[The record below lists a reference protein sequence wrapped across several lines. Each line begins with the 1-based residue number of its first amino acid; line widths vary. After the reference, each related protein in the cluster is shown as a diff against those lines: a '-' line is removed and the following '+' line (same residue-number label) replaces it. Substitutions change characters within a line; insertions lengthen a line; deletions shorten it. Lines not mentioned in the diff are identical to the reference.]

1 MTQPQPMRLHRSLA
15 ANQPALLLLL
25 LFAAS
30 SCIRNRDYIYLQS
43 PAEKA
48 YWDLTPLQSKSLRR
62 AQQAIKA
69 QDSAV
74 FVPYIEP
81 EEYLIQFNDILR
93 VDIKSFD
100 EKANQLFNAFTMQ
113 NMQMGGVM
121 AQGGGDP
128 YFMFG
133 YTVSDSGYLDLP
145 VLGKIKV
152 AGMNVVQAQDA
163 VQREIDKYF
172 TQAFVK
178 LALGGIR
185 FSVIGEVLRPGKY
198 AVMQNRL
205 TILEAMATAGEL
217 KPEANRSR
225 VQLIRQYPGGSRVV
239 TLDLTDRR
247 LLSSPYYF
255 VRPNDVLYVAPLR
268 VRELGS
274 GLTAQQSM
282 GTILTAISLL
292 VNSILLYN
300 TLRNL

>member
-1 MTQPQPMRLHRSLA
+1 MRHHRSLA
-15 ANQPALLLLL
+15 AIQPVLMLLL

-48 YWDLTPLQSKSLRR
+48 YWDLSPFQSKSLRR
-62 AQQAIKA
+62 AQQAMKA
-69 QDSAV
+69 QDSSV
-74 FVPYIEP
+74 FVPYKEP

-100 EKANQLFNAFTMQ
+100 EKANQLFNAFSAQ
-113 NMQMGGVM
+113 NMLMGGGGSN
-121 AQGGGDP
+121 QGGGDP

-133 YTVSDSGYLDLP
+133 YTVSDSGHLDLP

-163 VQREIDKYF
+163 VQKEIDKYF

-205 TILEAMATAGEL
+205 TILEALATAGEL
-217 KPEANRSR
+217 KPEANRNR

-268 VRELGS
+268 VRELGT